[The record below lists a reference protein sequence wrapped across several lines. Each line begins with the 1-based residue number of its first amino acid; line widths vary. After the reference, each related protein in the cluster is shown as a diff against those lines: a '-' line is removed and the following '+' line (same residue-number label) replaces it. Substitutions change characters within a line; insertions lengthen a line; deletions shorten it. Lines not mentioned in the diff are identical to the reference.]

1 MRYDYGLLAILSL
14 AMLVA
19 ATAAAG
25 YGTSMITLGT
35 YNMSVTQGGSQAV
48 AYKVNL
54 SSGGTWGSIVNVIN
68 SAQLSSEGVTVTLS
82 TPGGEPPF
90 SGMATVRTGSG
101 TAPGSYKVML
111 NVTGD
116 DHSINTATLNLSVLA
131 PAGSSSTGTTVQTT
145 APPTSPTTIVT
156 STAQPT
162 TVTSVYPNGY
172 GSGSGSAAY
181 AAVGIV
187 IAIIVV
193 ALVIVLA
200 KRK

>member
-1 MRYDYGLLAILSL
+1 MRYNYGLLAILSL
-14 AMLVA
+14 AMLAA

-54 SSGGTWGSIVNVIN
+54 SSGSTWGSIVNVIN
-68 SAQLSSEGVTVTLS
+68 SAQLSAAGVTVALS
-82 TPGGEPPF
+82 TPSGEPPF
-90 SGMATVRTGSG
+90 SGMVTVRAGSG
-101 TAPGSYKVML
+101 TTPGSYKVML
-111 NVTGD
+111 NVSGD
-116 DHSINTATLNLSVLA
+116 DPSINTATLNLSVLA

-156 STAQPT
+156 STVQPT

-172 GSGSGSAAY
+172 GSGSNGAGY

-193 ALVIVLA
+193 ALIIVLA